1 MSLANAIAA
10 SFISAL
16 HEDHYP
22 IEDIEGL
29 FGIHMGA
36 EQSQL
41 MLRAWQTL
49 FQHDGFVTA
58 ASISQAL
65 RTDTLPEVFKRWLRQ
80 SQGSAYTKELIS
92 RGVETVSW
100 MRMVEFKFRWNSG
113 NNAHYVQ
120 PLLH

>member
-22 IEDIEGL
+22 IEHIEGL
-29 FGIHMGA
+29 FGIHMGD

-41 MLRAWQTL
+41 VLGAWQTL
-49 FQHDGFVTA
+49 FHHDGFVTA

-65 RTDTLPEVFKRWLRQ
+65 QTDTLPEAFKRWVHR
-80 SQGSAYTKELIS
+80 SEGSAYAKELIA
-92 RGVETVSW
+92 RGVETAVW
-100 MRMVEFKFRWNSG
+100 MRMVEFKF
-113 NNAHYVQ
+113 Q
-120 PLLH
+120 

>member
-1 MSLANAIAA
+1 MSLVNAIAA

-22 IEDIEGL
+22 IGHIEGL
-29 FGIHMGA
+29 FGIHMGD

-41 MLRAWQTL
+41 VLGAWQTL
-49 FQHDGFVTA
+49 FQHDGLVTA

-65 RTDTLPEVFKRWLRQ
+65 HTDTLPESFKRWVHQ

-92 RGVETVSW
+92 RGVETISW
-100 MRMVEFKFRWNSG
+100 MRMVEFKF
-113 NNAHYVQ
+113 Q
-120 PLLH
+120 